1 MVERSGIFQFGGKDV
16 TVVGNDIVVGQ
27 SAPDFIVQDIAY
39 QNFSPLAESEGK
51 VRIFAALPS
60 LDTSVCDRETRRFNE
75 EAARLSKD
83 IAIYIISTDLPATQ
97 KKWCGAAG
105 VDQVKTVSDHMD
117 TNFGV
122 KYGTLLKEVRVFRRS
137 VFVVD
142 RTGKVS
148 YVDYMPANSVEPD
161 YEAVLQAA
169 VNAL

>member
-16 TVVGNDIVVGQ
+16 TVVGNDIVAGQ
-27 SAPDFIVQDIAY
+27 SAPDFIVQDITY

-75 EAARLSKD
+75 EAAGLSKD

-117 TNFGV
+117 TNFGI

-142 RTGKVS
+142 RTGKIS
-148 YVDYMPANSVEPD
+148 YVDYMPTNSVEPD

-169 VNAL
+169 INAL